1 MLATTILTISFTTPT
16 NTRGTRARL
25 LHQSQDGRTLHY
37 RGRDFGL
44 SSWRQAHAEAAAFA
58 AERGLHVLGC
68 LYIPV
73 YGSGD
78 LKGKHSTWTFTLSA
92 EPVAV
97 ESVTF

>member
-1 MLATTILTISFTTPT
+1 MLETTILTVSYTTPT

-25 LHQSQDGRTLHY
+25 LHQSWDERTLHY

-44 SSWRQAHAEAAAFA
+44 SASGQAHAEAAAFA
-58 AERGLHVLGC
+58 ADRRLHVIGC

-73 YGSGD
+73 YGCGD
-78 LKGKHSTWTFTLSA
+78 LKGKHSTWTFTLA
-92 EPVAV
+92 TEREVG

>member
-1 MLATTILTISFTTPT
+1 MLATTILTVSFTTPT

-25 LHQSQDGRTLHY
+25 LHLSQDARTLHY

-44 SSWRQAHAEAAAFA
+44 SASGQAHAEAAAFG

-73 YGSGD
+73 YGSGYVQ
-78 LKGKHSTWTFTLSA
+78 GKHSTWTFTLSA
-92 EPVAV
+92 ERIVS

>member
-25 LHQSQDGRTLHY
+25 LHLSEDGQTIHY

-44 SSWRQAHAEAAAFA
+44 SASGQAHAEAAAFA
-58 AERGLHVLGC
+58 ADRRLHVIGC
-68 LYIPV
+68 LYMPV

-78 LKGKHSTWTFTLSA
+78 LRGKHSTWTFTLSA
-92 EPVAV
+92 EPVV
-97 ESVTF
+97 SESVTF

>member
-1 MLATTILTISFTTPT
+1 M
-16 NTRGTRARL
+16 
-25 LHQSQDGRTLHY
+25 
-37 RGRDFGL
+37 
-44 SSWRQAHAEAAAFA
+44 
-58 AERGLHVLGC
+58 HVVGC

-78 LKGKHSTWTFTLSA
+78 LKGKRSTWTFTLCA